1 MIITLY
7 RPGAGGSIRYYT
19 IHDRQPLLTSRY
31 ALTVAW
37 RSGEGREREKMY
49 GFETIAEM
57 DKKIRQ
63 VFGRKVK
70 DGYTL
75 LYSFI
80 RERPSGVSPDA
91 AIAEAKS
98 GSAREAIIGA

>member
-7 RPGAGGSIRYYT
+7 KPGADGSVRYYS

-37 RSGEGREREKMY
+37 RSGEGRERDKIY
-49 GFETIAEM
+49 GFDTLAQM
-57 DKKIRQ
+57 DARIRQ
-63 VFGRKVK
+63 IFKRKIK

-75 LYSFI
+75 LYSYI
-80 RERPSGVSPDA
+80 RERP
-91 AIAEAKS
+91 AIAAAVEELARAK
-98 GSAREAIIGA
+98 A